1 MMYTRIT
8 TIVIFLVYTGISV
21 SQDTKYPFYLW
32 DKKDSMLCRT
42 FNDEINLTLNE
53 KEILFL
59 TNLAR
64 TKPSLFAD
72 TYLKQY
78 LDENHSTQNSY
89 TKGLYNQLKKMKS
102 CSVLTPEK
110 SLYNMA
116 YTHALTSGKNGE
128 VGHDHYEQRLKKHTS
143 NKFMATA
150 ENCSYGFNDP
160 KMIFFQLLIDDQV
173 PSLGHRISILNNA
186 YQFIGISIQ
195 VHKKYEFNCVMEFG
209 STHGT
214 TRKKNWFTF

>member
-1 MMYTRIT
+1 MMYPRIT
-8 TIVIFLVYTGISV
+8 TILIFLAYTGISI

-32 DKKDSMLCRT
+32 DKKDSVLCHT
-42 FNDEINLTLNE
+42 FNDEINLTPSE

-64 TKPSLFAD
+64 TNPSLFAD

-78 LDENHSTQNSY
+78 LDENYSTQNSY

-102 CSVLTPEK
+102 CSELTPEK
-110 SLYNMA
+110 SLSNMA
-116 YTHALTSGKNGE
+116 YNHALTTGKNGE
-128 VGHDHYEQRLKKHTS
+128 VGHGNYEQRLKKYTS

-173 PSLGHRISILNNA
+173 QSLGHRKSILNNA
-186 YQFIGISIQ
+186 YQSIGISIQ

-209 STHGT
+209 STHGN
-214 TRKKNWFTF
+214 TRKKKLFTF